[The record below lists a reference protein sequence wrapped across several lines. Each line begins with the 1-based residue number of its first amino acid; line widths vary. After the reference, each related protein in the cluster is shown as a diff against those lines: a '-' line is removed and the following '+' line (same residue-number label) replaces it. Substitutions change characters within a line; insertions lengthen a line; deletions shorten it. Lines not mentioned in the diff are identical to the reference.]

1 MAWLNE
7 TSAYVGL
14 HKRDQAAVA
23 LSTLSQ
29 SDTYSIMT
37 YSRRQSEIRGAKML
51 TPSPAPSNRRKRS
64 MDSAPRCNKKIK
76 TDAFSQ

>member
-1 MAWLNE
+1 
-7 TSAYVGL
+7 
-14 HKRDQAAVA
+14 
-23 LSTLSQ
+23 
-29 SDTYSIMT
+29 MT